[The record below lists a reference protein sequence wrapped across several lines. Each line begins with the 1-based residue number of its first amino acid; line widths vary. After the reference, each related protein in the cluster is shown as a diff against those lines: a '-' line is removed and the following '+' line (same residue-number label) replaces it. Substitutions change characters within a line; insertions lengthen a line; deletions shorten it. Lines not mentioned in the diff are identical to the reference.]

1 MNPSGGFLVV
11 CCPLAFPRARERVVE
26 HEVTF
31 EGAGFVQL
39 GHVLV
44 RSTIRPALWKT
55 PEASHF
61 QKVISHQKPRKRAFM
76 EM

>member
-1 MNPSGGFLVV
+1 MVK
-11 CCPLAFPRARERVVE
+11 

-44 RSTIRPALWKT
+44 HCTIGQPCYQKT
-55 PEASHF
+55 LEASHF
-61 QKVISHQKPRKRAFM
+61 QKVISHQKPGKRAFM